1 MSEIDDILKEVE
13 SLKADEQSFEE
24 AIREME
30 KPPQSEVD
38 PPEEQFPEPTLPPLI
53 KPEKP
58 VSPEKPA
65 KKHRKT
71 YIIGT
76 YSAALFLIV
85 MGIAMIFSL
94 FTPSGILNAA
104 KITPIILVFLGIEI
118 LLNLLKRKSRSFVPD
133 FKSLILCGGIVAFT
147 FLVSLISLATSSEY
161 NDRYYIEKRIENQ
174 IGAEFFEYLGTD
186 TNIKSVDID
195 LEIMDT
201 DVGGYKSAEDVKN
214 TDSLSICIN
223 FETSQ
228 KSVTEFASDC
238 HRILGQLSETDY
250 LFKKITFEADDSI
263 NHFSAE
269 LDGMYQLDLTV
280 QQIASIT
287 NFFGSQIEED
297 IADVTD

>member
-13 SLKADEQSFEE
+13 SIKSDEQSFEE

-30 KPPQSEVD
+30 KPPQAE
-38 PPEEQFPEPTLPPLI
+38 PPEEQLPEPTLPPLI

-58 VSPEKPA
+58 VSPEEPA
-65 KKHRKT
+65 RKRRKA

-85 MGIAMIFSL
+85 MGIAMIISL

-104 KITPIILVFLGIEI
+104 KITPIILVFLGAEI
-118 LLNLLKRKSRSFVPD
+118 LLNLLLRKRKNLVPD
-133 FKSLILCGGIVAFT
+133 LKSLILCGGIVIFT
-147 FLVSLISLATSSEY
+147 FLVSLISLATSGEY

-195 LEIMDT
+195 LEIADT
-201 DVGGYKSAEDVKN
+201 DVGGYKSADDVKN
-214 TDSLSICIN
+214 TDSLSIRIN

-250 LFKKITFEADDSI
+250 LFKKISFEADDSI
-263 NHFSAE
+263 NHFSAQ

-280 QQIASIT
+280 HQIASMT
-287 NFFGSQIEED
+287 NFFGSSIEED